1 MTYSETRPDFI
12 RALLEHVG
20 AEINP
25 IRLISRIR
33 NGLEIPGLKA
43 ALIKVLQASNLQISL
58 LEGCPDIL
66 NSDCSALAT
75 QLQTSQSGSTPV
87 SGMSFLSYRVR
98 RGIDEQRQAI
108 VPFAANQRSAPM
120 TIHLLSCFTC
130 ADILF
135 TRLALSHMPISIY
148 PHTPNQH
155 QSRTCFRTT
164 IDVIPSR
171 GRGSLAPSYHMPLL
185 FVSESGVVLSVKSQV
200 GMFPEQVHLFERRAL
215 SPRKR
220 EAY

>member
-1 MTYSETRPDFI
+1 LTYSETRPDFI

-58 LEGCPDIL
+58 LEGCQDIL

-87 SGMSFLSYRVR
+87 SGMYSITQSD
-98 RGIDEQRQAI
+98 RGTDKQRQAT
-108 VPFAANQRSAPM
+108 VPFAVNLHSARM
-120 TIHLLSCFTC
+120 MIHPSSCSTC

-135 TRLALSHMPISIY
+135 TRLALFRMPISIY
-148 PHTPNQH
+148 PPTPNQH
-155 QSRTCFRTT
+155 RSRIFCRTI
-164 IDVIPSR
+164 IDVTQNRER
-171 GRGSLAPSYHMPLL
+171 GNSAPSYHMPLP
-185 FVSESGVVLSVKSQV
+185 SESELGVVQYAK
-200 GMFPEQVHLFERRAL
+200 
-215 SPRKR
+215 
-220 EAY
+220 